1 VPIFYKSVKSLLTC
15 EGSVSSFF
23 FWMTTSWSCWSEAA
37 RTGST
42 WCRSDNVNVDSSPRS
57 HL

>member
-1 VPIFYKSVKSLLTC
+1 MLQICQSVLTC
-15 EGSVSSFF
+15 EASASRFF
-23 FWMTTSWSCWSEAA
+23 FWMTTSWSWWSDAA

-42 WCRSDNVNVDSSPRS
+42 WWTSDNVSVDSRPRS